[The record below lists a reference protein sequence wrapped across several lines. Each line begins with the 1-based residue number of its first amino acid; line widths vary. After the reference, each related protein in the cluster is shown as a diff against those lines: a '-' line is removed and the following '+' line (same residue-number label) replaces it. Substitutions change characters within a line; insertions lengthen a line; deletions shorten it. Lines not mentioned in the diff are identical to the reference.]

1 MKRMIIL
8 LLALP
13 HVASADVSMVR
24 HVPPAEAP
32 PDEPLRLVASVDDA
46 WAETALVLRWRPLD
60 GATYS
65 AVPFERSSAGGWYA
79 TIPGPAMHAPG
90 VAYYILGSSREGGEV
105 VHFASADAPH
115 VVRVE
120 PTPEERWTQA
130 ERARLLGR
138 TARVR
143 ARFQAASFGTDD
155 GDDWFARGE
164 VDWTHRLVSTLYS
177 FTLGYGFV
185 QGVTPAMRGAAGMPG
200 LENGARYGYGEVRWR
215 AHESV
220 WLDTGVMLGFSQD
233 GFSAGT
239 RANLTLGKEWRSCV
253 QLGFEYLGGLGK
265 SGWLRLQW
273 DTVTPLLMGAEV
285 RLTDLPGA
293 VIPGG
298 VMLTVDAA
306 LPVGKRVTIGVQVTY
321 AARSQTQG
329 SFGGGLST
337 AFEF

>member
-1 MKRMIIL
+1 MTRLIL
-8 LLALP
+8 LILALP
-13 HVASADVSMVR
+13 TVASADVSTVR
-24 HVPPAEAP
+24 HIPPSEAT

-46 WAETALVLRWRPLD
+46 WAETALLLRWRSVD
-60 GATYS
+60 AS
-65 AVPFERSSAGGWYA
+65 AYQSVPFERSSAGGWYA
-79 TIPGPAMHAPG
+79 TIPAASVRAPG
-90 VAYYILGSSREGGEV
+90 LAYYITGSARGGGEV
-105 VHFASADAPH
+105 AHFASAAAPH

-130 ERARLLGR
+130 ERARLGNR

-185 QGVTPAMRGAAGMPG
+185 QGVTPAMRGAVGMPG
-200 LENGARYGYGEVRWR
+200 IENGARYGFGEVRWR

-253 QLGFEYLGGLGK
+253 QLGFEYLSGMGK

-273 DTVTPLLMGAEV
+273 DTVAPLLMGAEV

-293 VIPGG
+293 LLPGG
-298 VMLTVDAA
+298 VMLTFDAA
-306 LPVGKRVTIGVQVTY
+306 LPVGKRVTIGAQVTY

-329 SFGGGLST
+329 AFGGGLST